1 MTDEEAT
8 AATSASSLPPL
19 SRPAPIPEKNIEM
32 SPPNSSESTTL
43 PAWSDH
49 SLRTYLDD
57 GSDIRDMLLVINDT
71 TGVVPVGPEHPLM
84 ASLFVEETRKVSGLS
99 TQLDELLSGL
109 LDKREKR
116 NKGPGPVTVAAEK

>member
-1 MTDEEAT
+1 
-8 AATSASSLPPL
+8 
-19 SRPAPIPEKNIEM
+19 
-32 SPPNSSESTTL
+32 
-43 PAWSDH
+43 
-49 SLRTYLDD
+49 
-57 GSDIRDMLLVINDT
+57 MLLVINDT